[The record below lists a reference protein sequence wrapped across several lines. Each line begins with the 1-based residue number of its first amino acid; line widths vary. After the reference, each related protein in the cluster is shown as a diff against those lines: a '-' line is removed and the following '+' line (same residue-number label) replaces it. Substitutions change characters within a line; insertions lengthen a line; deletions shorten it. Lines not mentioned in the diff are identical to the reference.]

1 MKNVISSLGSLRS
14 LKSLPRA
21 KSQSAMTKMTIMSI
35 SKALTIACTILL
47 CTSAGNTQTTGTF
60 SKARV
65 MDTLTLSGRSL
76 AEVVYTIS
84 AASKNNESPTAK
96 AVYAYIQSLGYL
108 ATVSTTARISGNGTS
123 GSPLE
128 LAQQSATTGQVLR
141 WSGSAWVPNGL
152 NLYDIVTTSQTV
164 TAVNNEVWVNTLS
177 ADITLNLP
185 ACNSANNGVKITFG
199 KVGTDSHAVTLE
211 PAGSEEFIDGETA
224 KALYSR
230 GTGMSCTCRYS
241 GGTGVWLYINM

>member
-1 MKNVISSLGSLRS
+1 MTNVDRTDAYS
-14 LKSLPRA
+14 
-21 KSQSAMTKMTIMSI
+21 MTIR
-35 SKALTIACTILL
+35 ALTIACTIFF
-47 CTSAGNTQTTGTF
+47 CTVHGNTQTTGTF
-60 SKARV
+60 SKVRV
-65 MDTLTLSGRSL
+65 QDTLTLAGKSL
-76 AEVVYTIS
+76 AQVVYTIS

-108 ATVSTTARISGNGTS
+108 ATVSTTARLSGNGTS

-128 LAQQSATTGQVLR
+128 LAQNSATTGQVLR

-164 TAVNNEVWVNTLS
+164 TAVNNEVWINTIS

-185 ACNSANNGVKITFG
+185 TCNAVNNGVKILFG
-199 KVGTDSHAVTLE
+199 KVGTDSHGVTLE

-224 KALYSR
+224 KTLYSR
-230 GTGMSCTCRYS
+230 GTGLSCTCRYS
-241 GGTGVWLYINM
+241 GGVGKWLYINM